1 MDRGLD
7 ASYAA
12 ARSIMREHAHTF
24 YFASVWLRPDRR
36 RATHALYAF
45 FRTLDDLVDETS
57 TGALDPASARHELDR
72 WRAWLHC
79 PESQH
84 RAEPHL
90 PAVLDT
96 LNRYAIPRRHFLD
109 LIDGLEMDLCGTR
122 YEDFGALALYCYRVA
137 STVGLAMCHVLGAS
151 DPRAVGLAAEL
162 GVAMQITN
170 ILRDV
175 REDYCMGR
183 VYLPHDLL
191 HSAGWNDAR
200 LERGVPDDAFRSLV
214 RTLIAYA
221 RLYYRRG
228 ERGLPYLSADAR
240 LAILMASR
248 CYAGIL
254 KQIERANYDV
264 FRQRAHVSGTGK
276 AAIALRTALW
286 PRLPRGPLP
295 ELPPGAPSG
304 ESLIRLAGGLPATGS
319 VPSLSSPAPQT
330 SDPALPSASP

>member
-1 MDRGLD
+1 MSRGLD
-7 ASYAA
+7 SSYAA

-36 RATHALYAF
+36 RATHALYAL
-45 FRTLDDLVDETS
+45 FRTLDDLVDEAS
-57 TGALDPASARHELDR
+57 AGALHPSEARGELDR
-72 WRAWLHC
+72 WRAWLLS
-79 PESQH
+79 PESEH
-84 RAEPHL
+84 RPEPHL

-109 LIDGLEMDLCGTR
+109 LIDGLEMDLCATR

-175 REDYCMGR
+175 REDFGMGR
-183 VYLPHDLL
+183 VYLPRDLL
-191 HSAGWNDAR
+191 GEAGWNDAR
-200 LERGVPDDAFRSLV
+200 LERGVPDDAFRSMMRV
-214 RTLIAYA
+214 LIAHA
-221 RLYYRRG
+221 RIYYRRG

-254 KQIERANYDV
+254 KRIERADYDV
-264 FRQRAHVSGTGK
+264 FRQRAHVSGAGK
-276 AAIALRTALW
+276 AAIALRTATW

-295 ELPPGAPSG
+295 ELLPGMPSG
-304 ESLIRLAGGLPATGS
+304 EMLIRRVGGMPVPESVSSGGTLAPR
-319 VPSLSSPAPQT
+319 T
-330 SDPALPSASP
+330 SDPVLP